1 LPHRSFIADGR
12 FHLESIMIQNPQV
25 KHFYKYDPYN
35 KKLTTESYDHAK
47 MHQIRKY
54 SNRFLLTYTSMPD
67 SGSIVLCR
75 DAIDVASRAK
85 RFGLILG
92 TLGRQGNPKIME
104 TLEASLQAK
113 KLPYVVVLLSEISP
127 SKLSLFPDVD
137 AWIQVACPRLS
148 IDWGYAFSKPLL
160 SPYEAQVR
168 IKLLQSRC

>member
-1 LPHRSFIADGR
+1 
-12 FHLESIMIQNPQV
+12 M
-25 KHFYKYDPYN
+25 
-35 KKLTTESYDHAK
+35 
-47 MHQIRKY
+47 
-54 SNRFLLTYTSMPD
+54 
-67 SGSIVLCR
+67 VLCR

-127 SKLSLFPDVD
+127 SKLALFPDVD

-168 IKLLQSRC
+168 IKLLQSQC